1 VKPPSAAFLD
11 KARSMLEHARV
22 MVTVDLY
29 EDAGRTAYLA
39 GYHAAQAFI
48 FERED
53 KVIKTHR
60 GVQGEFARLSKA
72 EGRFDTDL
80 RPFLGRAYQLKSI
93 ADYETGP
100 SAQVTL
106 AQASQAIE
114 TAQRFI
120 ETIALLIG

>member
-1 VKPPSAAFLD
+1 MKPPAAAFLD
-11 KARSMLEHARV
+11 KARTMLEHARL
-22 MVTVDLY
+22 MVTVNLY

-39 GYHAAQAFI
+39 GYHAAQALI

-60 GVQGEFARLSKA
+60 GVHGEFARLAKA
-72 EGRFDTDL
+72 EDRFDAEL
-80 RPFLGRAYQLKSI
+80 RAFLGRAYQLKSI
-93 ADYETGP
+93 ADYDTGP

-106 AQASQAIE
+106 AQASQAIA

-120 ETIALLIG
+120 GTIALLIG